1 LLRPLGESCAS
12 SRGLKSLN
20 RQRSLVGSGR
30 LSTGRASRRPTRH
43 VTDNVAAALGR
54 EAISFE
60 QWTQQNAAAFV

>member
-1 LLRPLGESCAS
+1 VLRD
-12 SRGLKSLN
+12 
-20 RQRSLVGSGR
+20 GR
-30 LSTGRASRRPTRH
+30 LAT